1 MENNKRISDNEL
13 KISINKLKKEINE
26 SNISFDTARDYK
38 QELDSNIAKRML
50 SIIAIIVLVLSMLFV
65 SYPVVPGIIA
75 IFIHFNKR
83 KIDRKIIELKE
94 KVEKSF
100 AIECINSAQLILKD
114 NELEVRETVL
124 DYRNGKEL
132 SSNKINNLNIFGF
145 LVPEIEYDIKEIN
158 DKYNYKFD
166 ERIIE
171 EQGWRFI
178 PASQM
183 NDEKD
188 IELNNQKVLK
198 R

>member
-1 MENNKRISDNEL
+1 MEN
-13 KISINKLKKEINE
+13 
-26 SNISFDTARDYK
+26 
-38 QELDSNIAKRML
+38 
-50 SIIAIIVLVLSMLFV
+50 
-65 SYPVVPGIIA
+65 
-75 IFIHFNKR
+75 NKR
-83 KIDRKIIELKE
+83 KIDRKIIELNE
-94 KVEKSF
+94 KFEKSF

-124 DYRNGKEL
+124 DYRNGNEL

-145 LVPEIEYDIKEIN
+145 LVPEIEYDLKEIN

-171 EQGWRFI
+171 GQGWRFI